1 MKRTI
6 CARLFITVAL
16 AWLAL
21 ISIAAAET
29 LPRAKPE
36 EVGFSSDRL
45 GRVTEMLRA
54 NIAAG
59 EIPGAVLLIARHGKI
74 AYFESL
80 GTLDPKAKTPMR
92 SDAIYRIY
100 SMSKP
105 ITTVA
110 AMILFEEGKLNLNE
124 PVGKYIPV
132 LGKMQVATDN
142 KPDPEADPQKL
153 VLVPADHPISIQD
166 LMRHT
171 SGLTYGFFGDTPV
184 KKLYA
189 EAKLGNVTET
199 NAEFVERIAKLP
211 LSYQPGTT
219 WDYSHSTDVLGRV
232 IEVIAGKS
240 LYEFERERILD
251 PLGMKDTSFYVTDE
265 SRQPRIAEPF
275 ENDRKIGNGT
285 TVGDP
290 RVGGAWESGGGGMV
304 STATDYARFL
314 QMLLNG
320 GTIDGQQILGPKT
333 VAYMTADHLGNAVVP
348 GPYYLPGPGYGFGLG
363 FAVRRDLG
371 VSPVNGSPGDY
382 NWGGAGGTAFWVDP
396 KERMFVVFMMQSPSQ
411 RMRYRPLLRD
421 MIYAAIFD
429 EAPHSNDAQA
439 R

>member
-1 MKRTI
+1 MNTI
-6 CARLFITVAL
+6 IRAAILFLGLVWVAFV
-16 AWLAL
+16 
-21 ISIAAAET
+21 SVAAAEG
-29 LPRAKPE
+29 LPNAKPE
-36 EVGFSSDRL
+36 EVGLSSERL

-54 NIAAG
+54 NIAAN
-59 EIPGAVLLIARHGKI
+59 EIPGAVLLIARQGKI
-74 AYFESL
+74 AYFESFGL
-80 GTLDPKAKTPMR
+80 LDPQAKTPMR
-92 SDAIYRIY
+92 KDAIFRIY

-110 AMILFEEGKLNLNE
+110 AMTLFEDARLALNE
-124 PVGKYIPV
+124 PVGKYLPA
-132 LGKMQVATDN
+132 LAKMQVATDN
-142 KPDPEADPQKL
+142 KPDPEADPHKIATI
-153 VLVPADHPISIQD
+153 PADRPISIQD

-189 EAKLGNVTET
+189 EAKLGNEGET
-199 NAEFVERIAKLP
+199 NAQFVDRIAKLP

-219 WDYSHSTDVLGRV
+219 WDYSHSTDVLGRLV
-232 IEVIAGKS
+232 EVISGKS
-240 LYEFERERILD
+240 LYEFERKSILD
-251 PLGMKDTSFYVTDE
+251 PLRMGDTSFYVTDQTKQ
-265 SRQPRIAEPF
+265 SRIAEPF
-275 ENDRKIGNGT
+275 ENDRKISNGA

-304 STATDYARFL
+304 STAIDYARFL

-320 GTIDGQQILGPKT
+320 GTLDGQRILGPKT
-333 VAYMTADHLGNAVVP
+333 IEYMTSDHLGSAVVP

-363 FAVRRDLG
+363 FAVRRDAG

-396 KERMFVVFMMQSPSQ
+396 KEQMFVVFMMQSPSQ

-421 MIYAAIFD
+421 MIYAAIVD
-429 EAPHSNDAQA
+429 EAPYPNDAQT

>member
-1 MKRTI
+1 MNTI
-6 CARLFITVAL
+6 IRAAILFLGLVWVAFV
-16 AWLAL
+16 
-21 ISIAAAET
+21 SVAAAEG
-29 LPRAKPE
+29 LPNAKPE
-36 EVGFSSDRL
+36 EVGLSSERL

-54 NIAAG
+54 NIAAN
-59 EIPGAVLLIARHGKI
+59 EIPGAVLLIARQGKI
-74 AYFESL
+74 AYFESFGL
-80 GTLDPKAKTPMR
+80 LDPQAKTPMR
-92 SDAIYRIY
+92 KDAIFRIY

-110 AMILFEEGKLNLNE
+110 AMTLFEDARLALNE
-124 PVGKYIPV
+124 PVGKYLPA
-132 LGKMQVATDN
+132 LAKMQVATDN
-142 KPDPEADPQKL
+142 KPDPEADPHKIATI
-153 VLVPADHPISIQD
+153 PADRPISIQD
-166 LMRHT
+166 LMRRT

-189 EAKLGNVTET
+189 EAKLGNEGET
-199 NAEFVERIAKLP
+199 NAQFVDRIAKLP

-219 WDYSHSTDVLGRV
+219 WDYSHSTDVLGRLV
-232 IEVIAGKS
+232 EVISGKS
-240 LYEFERERILD
+240 LYEFERKSILD
-251 PLGMKDTSFYVTDE
+251 PLRMGDTSFYVTDQTKQ
-265 SRQPRIAEPF
+265 SRIAEPF
-275 ENDRKIGNGT
+275 ENDRKIGNGA

-304 STATDYARFL
+304 STAIDYARFL

-320 GTIDGQQILGPKT
+320 GTLDGQRILGPKT
-333 VAYMTADHLGNAVVP
+333 IEYMTSDHLGSAVVP

-363 FAVRRDLG
+363 FAVRRDAG

-396 KERMFVVFMMQSPSQ
+396 KEQMFVVFMMQSPSQ

-421 MIYAAIFD
+421 MIYAAIVD
-429 EAPHSNDAQA
+429 EAPYPNDAQT

>member
-1 MKRTI
+1 MNTI
-6 CARLFITVAL
+6 IRAAILFLELVWVAFV
-16 AWLAL
+16 
-21 ISIAAAET
+21 SVAAAEG
-29 LPRAKPE
+29 LPNAKPE
-36 EVGFSSDRL
+36 EVGLSSERL

-54 NIAAG
+54 NIAAN
-59 EIPGAVLLIARHGKI
+59 EIPGAVLLIARQGKI
-74 AYFESL
+74 AYFESFGL
-80 GTLDPKAKTPMR
+80 LDPQAKTPMR
-92 SDAIYRIY
+92 KDAIFRIY

-110 AMILFEEGKLNLNE
+110 AMTLFEDARLALNE
-124 PVGKYIPV
+124 PVGKYLPA
-132 LGKMQVATDN
+132 LAKMQVATDN
-142 KPDPEADPQKL
+142 KPDPEADPHKIATI
-153 VLVPADHPISIQD
+153 PADRPISIQD

-189 EAKLGNVTET
+189 EAKLGNEGET
-199 NAEFVERIAKLP
+199 NAQFVDRIAKLP

-219 WDYSHSTDVLGRV
+219 WDYSHSTDVLGRLV
-232 IEVIAGKS
+232 EVISGKS
-240 LYEFERERILD
+240 LYEFERKSILD
-251 PLGMKDTSFYVTDE
+251 PLRMGDTSFYVTDQTKQ
-265 SRQPRIAEPF
+265 SRIAEPF
-275 ENDRKIGNGT
+275 ENDRKIGNGA

-304 STATDYARFL
+304 STAIDYARFL

-320 GTIDGQQILGPKT
+320 GTLDGQRILGPKT
-333 VAYMTADHLGNAVVP
+333 IEYMTSDHLGSAVVP

-363 FAVRRDLG
+363 FAVRRDAG

-396 KERMFVVFMMQSPSQ
+396 KEQMFVVFMMQSPSQ

-421 MIYAAIFD
+421 MIYAAIVD
-429 EAPHSNDAQA
+429 EAPYPNDAQT